1 MQRINSIALTLLAFV
16 TLAFVACGNREESVA
31 PASQPPAPTP
41 VTSADGEASKGEVSL
56 GSAQISFEVQREEI
70 PSQLASDRAPPR
82 NANHLTVVFRWK
94 GSPNLVAKALHF
106 PSVDAPGVPLERNIN
121 SRGEQNELR
130 HYFRPQ
136 RAQSFEPLW
145 LRYQFLSPAGEATEI
160 LIREKRDL
168 WIDGEMDLRHIDG
181 VQTKNTLR
189 VFGFGPRAQLLVGGA
204 RFQVEADYVL
214 ASPGANLRTFSE
226 RELKEPVLP
235 FHHGL
240 DGAQITIHA
249 KKARGHLAVTLI
261 GGKGADGLPGAD
273 VVAGLVPPKAAKG
286 SDGQVSGRTTR
297 VPGGGCRGGDCPGPD
312 VVDGRT
318 CVAPAGHGAP
328 GAQGF
333 PGGHGERGHRGGR
346 SGSLLMKI
354 SEPEGLFR
362 WQAEV
367 LPGQGG
373 IGGDGGKGGDGGE
386 GGDPGSAPE
395 PCNPR
400 DARPGPR
407 GHAGPKGTAGA
418 SGAVGEREK
427 ICVINRGEDCES
439 AIEGTL

>member
-1 MQRINSIALTLLAFV
+1 MRRINSIALTLSAFV
-16 TLAFVACGNREESVA
+16 ALAFVACGNKEEGGT

-56 GSAQISFEVQREEI
+56 GSAQVSFEVQRDEI
-70 PSQLASDRAPPR
+70 PSLLASDRTPPR

-106 PSVDAPGVPLERNIN
+106 PSLDAPGVPLELNID
-121 SRGEQNELR
+121 SRDGQNELR

-136 RAQSFEPLW
+136 GARSFEPLW
-145 LRYQFLSPAGEATEI
+145 LRYQFLSPAGETTEI

-168 WIDGEMDLRHIDG
+168 WIEGEMDLRHIDG

-204 RFQVEADYVL
+204 SFHVEADYLL
-214 ASPGANLRTFSE
+214 AAPGANLRTFSE

-235 FHHGL
+235 FRHGL
-240 DGAQITIHA
+240 DGAPISIHA
-249 KKARGHLAVTLI
+249 QKARGNLAVTLI

-286 SDGQVSGRTTR
+286 SDGQVSGRAMR

-312 VVDGRT
+312 VVDART

-333 PGGHGERGHRGGR
+333 PGGNGEPGHRGGR

-362 WQAEV
+362 WQVEV

-373 IGGDGGKGGDGGE
+373 VGGEGGKGGEGGE
-386 GGDPGSAPE
+386 GGDPGAAPE

-400 DARPGPR
+400 DARPGSR
-407 GHAGPKGTAGA
+407 GQAGPKGKAGA
-418 SGAVGEREK
+418 PGTAGEREK
-427 ICVINRGEDCES
+427 ICVTNRDEGCDS
-439 AIEGTL
+439 PLEGTL